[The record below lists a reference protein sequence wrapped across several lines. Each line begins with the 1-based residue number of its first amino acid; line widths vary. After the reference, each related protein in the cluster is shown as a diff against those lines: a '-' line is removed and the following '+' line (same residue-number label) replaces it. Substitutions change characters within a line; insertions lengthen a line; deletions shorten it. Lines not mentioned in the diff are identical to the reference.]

1 MPLAKFMQTLLHTSW
16 LFLMQ
21 GARISQTLAKKKET
35 TINQMTSFVKA
46 LKA

>member
-21 GARISQTLAKKKET
+21 GAISQTLAKKKET